1 MKIAVLLIVLFTI
14 SLISFTLCIIDYN
27 KQCKEFNNGKCKICG
42 KLLKLYDING
52 HGRIY
57 LCKTCKYSAI
67 ITHAKIDYKYI
78 KQMYL

>member
-1 MKIAVLLIVLFTI
+1 MIITVLLII
-14 SLISFTLCIIDYN
+14 ASAIPLIFFILCIIDYN

-42 KLLKLYDING
+42 KLLKLSDVNE

-57 LCKTCKYSAI
+57 SCKTCKYNAI
-67 ITHAKIDYKYI
+67 ITNAKIDYKYI